1 MTKSQ
6 TGNDRAMRQP
16 ATDSR
21 ARKGEAG
28 FTLVEILAVM
38 SIAALSLAAVSFLY
52 SSPSGA
58 TKVKSAALM
67 TASRLRDLRAAAM
80 SRGEER
86 VARIDPHSRVMLF
99 GDGRPEL
106 RVDPSI
112 DIQVTSAE
120 GESTTPQTAGVR
132 FYPNGSSSGATI
144 KLSADRQ
151 TYEIRV
157 NWLTGRVSASPL

>member
-1 MTKSQ
+1 MSSPA
-6 TGNDRAMRQP
+6 GNDRAMRQP
-16 ATDSR
+16 ATHKH
-21 ARKGEAG
+21 ARRSEAG

-86 VARIDPHSRVMLF
+86 VARIDPGARTLLF
-99 GDGRPEL
+99 GDGRPVL
-106 RVDPSI
+106 RLDPSI
-112 DIQVTSAE
+112 DILVTSAE
-120 GESTTPQTAGVR
+120 GESATPKTAGVR

-144 KLSADRQ
+144 KLTAERQ